1 VVELN
6 GEGRRSARLHQRTIG
21 VARASDTC
29 RSNRTIGAERRSA
42 LAGTGSQAHLCRVQ
56 NQTGRIAANL
66 AGRYHIER
74 KLDIKID
81 CTFPVCDDG
90 VH

>member
-1 VVELN
+1 
-6 GEGRRSARLHQRTIG
+6 
-21 VARASDTC
+21 
-29 RSNRTIGAERRSA
+29 
-42 LAGTGSQAHLCRVQ
+42 VQ

>member
-1 VVELN
+1 
-6 GEGRRSARLHQRTIG
+6 
-21 VARASDTC
+21 
-29 RSNRTIGAERRSA
+29 
-42 LAGTGSQAHLCRVQ
+42 VQ

-66 AGRYHIER
+66 ADCYRIER